1 MDGEIGHD
9 GEGGPVEEEEGA
21 LQGEQVHV
29 RPEAATLKGA
39 LLGEIRKLKRK
50 MKTNHKGFCK
60 VLERYFH
67 RCANETMKPLFSPAG
82 GFAMLWKMNKRGNNK
97 E

>member
-21 LQGEQVHV
+21 LQGQQVHV
-29 RPEAATLKGA
+29 RPEAATLKEV
-39 LLGEIRKLKRK
+39 LRREIRRLKRK
-50 MKTNHKGFCK
+50 MKTNHRKFCK
-60 VLERYFH
+60 VLERCFH
-67 RCANETMKPLFSPAG
+67 RCSNETMKPLFSPAG
-82 GFAMLWKMNKRGNNK
+82 GFATFWKMNKRGNNK